1 MSTNCFQT
9 IKIMDICVE
18 CQYFYGK
25 FGNKC
30 SWRKWLAELNKIF
43 LIKKKQKEKTQTALL
58 HQVNP
63 DMERKHQILIKIAF
77 NIKKYHNL

>member
-1 MSTNCFQT
+1 MVLKVVECSINTKILLGRKKIYFYMSTNCFQT

-30 SWRKWLAELNKIF
+30 S
-43 LIKKKQKEKTQTALL
+43 
-58 HQVNP
+58 
-63 DMERKHQILIKIAF
+63 
-77 NIKKYHNL
+77 